1 MTSYGPEP
9 RAKVWMLYLKHLQA
23 YRGRLSVTVIREI
36 CTYLAGVFLLPQVTS
51 TFLRF
56 FDVST
61 LDFGPTIQLRTQI
74 RSADDS
80 IWVMLSTG
88 RLLCSGGGNLQA
100 AFRAARRIAYL
111 ISCGG
116 AVEKLSSMRISRCAH
131 GVIEALHIY
140 VFGGCKL

>member
-1 MTSYGPEP
+1 MASYGPEP
-9 RAKVWMLYLKHLQA
+9 RAKVWMFYLKHMQA

-36 CTYLAGVFLLPQVTS
+36 CTYLADAFLLPQVTS

-56 FDVST
+56 FDVTT
-61 LDFGPTIQLRTQI
+61 LEFGPTVQLRTQI

-88 RLLCSGGGNLQA
+88 RVLCSGGGNLQA
-100 AFRAARRIAYL
+100 AFRSARRIAYL

-116 AVEKLSSMRISRCAH
+116 AVEKLSCMRISRCAH
-131 GVIEALHIY
+131 GVIEARQIY